1 MTGAS
6 VDSTPTS
13 KFQPDTAMA
22 SSDFFQRFYF
32 ESLGIRGEIVR
43 LNESWKQ
50 TQGLTRYPAPVAA
63 LLGESLCATVLLS
76 GTIKFQGSLIL
87 QIQSGGPVKTIVAQT
102 THQRTVRG
110 LAHWAPDLD
119 TQNFQQLLPD
129 GRLVITIQNQNHEP
143 YQGIVSVDGT
153 SIADT
158 LESYFRQSEQLPT
171 RLWLDADSELAT
183 GIFLQILPEKE
194 RLEDDWNRILHLTD
208 TLTREELRE
217 LPSEELLYRLY
228 NEEDVRIIEPEP
240 VLFRCSCDRERIE
253 TVLLTLGSDEIEDV
267 LSREGAI
274 EVHCDFCNRLYR
286 FDKVDIGALYNDKAT
301 LRHPH
306 PSHH

>member
-1 MTGAS
+1 
-6 VDSTPTS
+6 
-13 KFQPDTAMA
+13 MA

>member
-1 MTGAS
+1 
-6 VDSTPTS
+6 
-13 KFQPDTAMA
+13 MA
-22 SSDFFQRFYF
+22 TSDFFQRFYF

-50 TQGLTRYPAPVAA
+50 TQGITRYPSQVAA
-63 LLGESLCATVLLS
+63 MLGESLCATVLLS

-87 QIQSGGPVKTIVAQT
+87 QIQSTGPVKTIVAQT
-102 THQRTVRG
+102 THQRTIRG
-110 LAHWAPDLD
+110 LAHWTPDLASND
-119 TQNFQQLLPD
+119 FQHLLSE

-143 YQGIVSVDGT
+143 YQGIVAVEGH
-153 SIADT
+153 SIAET
-158 LESYFRQSEQLPT
+158 LESYFQQSEQLPT
-171 RLWLDADSELAT
+171 RLWLDADADIAT
-183 GIFLQILPEKE
+183 GIFLQILPDKD
-194 RLEDDWNRILHLTD
+194 RTADDWNRILHLTE

-217 LPSEELLYRLY
+217 LPSEQLLYRLY

-253 TVLLTLGSDEIEDV
+253 TVLLTLGADEVEDI
-267 LSREGAI
+267 LNREGAV

-301 LRHPH
+301 FRHPH

>member
-1 MTGAS
+1 
-6 VDSTPTS
+6 
-13 KFQPDTAMA
+13 MA

-50 TQGLTRYPAPVAA
+50 TQGVTAYPKPVAA
-63 LLGESLCATVLLS
+63 LLGQSLCATVLLS

-87 QIQSGGPVKTIVAQT
+87 QIQSPGPVKTIVAQT

-110 LAHWAPDLD
+110 LAHWVPELD
-119 TQNFQQLLPD
+119 SDSFQNLVPD
-129 GRLVITIQNQNHEP
+129 GRLVITIQNQNREP
-143 YQGIVSVDGT
+143 YQGIVAVDGH

-158 LESYFRQSEQLPT
+158 LEGYFQQSEQLPT
-171 RLWLDADSELAT
+171 RLWLDADHDAAT

-194 RLEDDWNRILHLTD
+194 RKADDWNRILHLTD

-228 NEEDVRIIEPEP
+228 NEEDVRIIDPEP

-253 TVLLTLGSDEIEDV
+253 TVLLTLGSEEIEDV
-267 LSREGAI
+267 LRREGAI

-301 LRHPH
+301 ARHPH
-306 PSHH
+306 PRHH

>member
-1 MTGAS
+1 
-6 VDSTPTS
+6 
-13 KFQPDTAMA
+13 MA

-286 FDKVDIGALYNDKAT
+286 FDKVDIGALYNDKST

>member
-1 MTGAS
+1 
-6 VDSTPTS
+6 
-13 KFQPDTAMA
+13 MA

-50 TQGLTRYPAPVAA
+50 TQGATQYPAAVVT

-76 GTIKFQGSLIL
+76 GTIKFNGSLIL
-87 QIQSGGPVKTIVAQT
+87 QIQSAGPVKTIVAQT
-102 THQRTVRG
+102 TDQRTVRG
-110 LAHWAPDLD
+110 LAHWTTPFEP
-119 TQNFQQLLPD
+119 QNFKDLFPN

-143 YQGIVSVDGT
+143 YQGIVAVEGN
-153 SIADT
+153 SIAET
-158 LESYFRQSEQLPT
+158 LEGYFQQSEQLPT
-171 RLWLDADSELAT
+171 RLWLDADSDIAAGL
-183 GIFLQILPEKE
+183 FLQILPGKE
-194 RLEDDWNRILHLTD
+194 RTPDDWNRILHLTE
-208 TLTREELRE
+208 TLTREELRD

-253 TVLLTLGSDEIEDV
+253 TVLLTLGFDEVDDI
-267 LSREGAI
+267 LRREGAV

-301 LRHPH
+301 ARHPR
-306 PSHH
+306 PSQH